1 MTKNNAIEGQFG
13 YNEVSIYICDNDILF
28 GYCVF
33 SINMIKD
40 QLKTMSKSEFSASLD
55 AIKIAKH
62 IWCHNIYDT
71 NGINEEHLL
80 LNLAYQMLLVSESF
94 LYISHYYF
102 TNGQHSFLNISIF
115 VSNYQGSKNLGGA
128 SHL

>member
-80 LNLAYQMLLVSESF
+80 LNLTSNVGRLGEFSLHFSLLLHQWPTLIPE
-94 LYISHYYF
+94 YF
-102 TNGQHSFLNISIF
+102 NFRF
-115 VSNYQGSKNLGGA
+115 
-128 SHL
+128 